1 MFRKSGAKSKSD
13 AEKEKA
19 EKMERINAEIA
30 EAEKTKTE
38 KAEAEEAEKTKVE
51 KTDIE
56 KAEAESERIAA
67 EKAEADKI
75 NPKEWGKAKAKKRLV
90 RITDGSLVL
99 PGAIFSGKLNELLK
113 YGKSVE
119 LLDKKNRMMG
129 PVKTK

>member
-56 KAEAESERIAA
+56 KAVKTIGDFLIFGP
-67 EKAEADKI
+67 EKAMS
-75 NPKEWGKAKAKKRLV
+75 N
-90 RITDGSLVL
+90 
-99 PGAIFSGKLNELLK
+99 LNK
-113 YGKSVE
+113 
-119 LLDKKNRMMG
+119 
-129 PVKTK
+129 